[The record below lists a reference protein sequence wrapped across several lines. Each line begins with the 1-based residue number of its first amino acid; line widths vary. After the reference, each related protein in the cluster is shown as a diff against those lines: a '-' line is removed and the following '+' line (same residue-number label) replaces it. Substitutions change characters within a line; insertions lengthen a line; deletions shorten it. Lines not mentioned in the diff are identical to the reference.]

1 MIFNSR
7 FNVANNSIVNY
18 FPQFYESKRSVAGG
32 SFASFSCTGVQG
44 DHYPVFKVELFNETG
59 FIRTV
64 NASSPN
70 NEIAASPNGEFQN
83 TLYVYVHRE
92 TSGRYYCE
100 SSVSGA
106 FKSFI
111 VTSG

>member
-1 MIFNSR
+1 MITNSY
-7 FNVANNSIVNY
+7 FTVANNSIVNY
-18 FPQFYESKRSVAGG
+18 FPRFIESKRSISGG
-32 SFASFSCTGVQG
+32 TYASFSCIGVQG

-64 NASSPN
+64 NTS
-70 NEIAASPNGEFQN
+70 SPNGEFQN
-83 TLYVYVHRE
+83 TLHVYVHRE